1 MGAEQAKQVYL
12 SQGDFDAPPPPFRTA
27 QAGLVWLEENGL
39 FETDTR
45 VRLSANTTH
54 ALEGHGVLRAL
65 AELPLQGMLGGGQDV
80 IVPQGTLRDAAQVLY
95 EADRNTYGRIW
106 DFLIYTEPGAVPI
119 EYRVRVDNREYQRS
133 LLRLTDLLNMAS
145 RVGHAVRLRF

>member
-1 MGAEQAKQVYL
+1 MGVRCVYL
-12 SQGDFDAPPPPFRTA
+12 SERDCDVPLAPFRSA
-27 QAGLVWLEENGL
+27 EAGLVWLEDDGF

-45 VRLSANTTH
+45 VRLSANATH

-65 AELPLQGMLGGGQDV
+65 SRLPLQGTFGGSRDV
-80 IVPQGTLRDAAQVLY
+80 VVPQSALRDAARVLY
-95 EADRNTYGRIW
+95 DADRNTYGGQW
-106 DFLIYTEPGAVPI
+106 EFLVYTEPSEPPI

>member
-1 MGAEQAKQVYL
+1 MPEERARQVYL
-12 SQGDFDAPPPPFRTA
+12 SKRDFDAPPPPFRSA
-27 QAGLVWLEENGL
+27 QAGLVWLEEDGL
-39 FETDTR
+39 LETDTR
-45 VRLSANTTH
+45 VLLSANTTH

-65 AELPLQGMLGGGQDV
+65 AALPLQGSLGDGQDV
-80 IVPQGTLRDAAQVLY
+80 IVPQAALGDAAQVLY
-95 EADRNTYGRIW
+95 EADRNTYGGIW
-106 DFLIYTEPGAVPI
+106 DFLVYTEPGAVPI